1 MKNKKWLCIG
11 WDSFSA
17 LEKPMAT
24 AVIEVLKTL
33 SKDMYVDD
41 VVSSVR
47 TVEEGFWFY
56 SIAKGCFMNVDLSF
70 VTAT

>member
-1 MKNKKWLCIG
+1 
-11 WDSFSA
+11 
-17 LEKPMAT
+17 MAT

-47 TVEEGFWFY
+47 TVEEGF
-56 SIAKGCFMNVDLSF
+56 
-70 VTAT
+70 

>member
-1 MKNKKWLCIG
+1 
-11 WDSFSA
+11 
-17 LEKPMAT
+17 MAT

-41 VVSSVR
+41 VASSVR
-47 TVEEGFWFY
+47 TVEEGLRFY
-56 SIAKGCFMNVDLSF
+56 SIAKGCFMKVDLSF